1 MIWRKKTWLSIAAV
15 TGTMF
20 AACSSPETS
29 TLATDDDSSGA
40 SMATG
45 PAGVGGAGTGTT
57 AVGINGAGGSV
68 VTIGA
73 GGSGQGGMEN
83 CKETSAEAKKK
94 HLDMFVVMDRSGSM
108 SGTRWNGTV
117 AALTNYWQ
125 NAQAGESAALTFFPK
140 SGVNTDT
147 CNLTHYDP
155 PHVALAELPGHG
167 PTLITAMDLESPGG
181 GTPTYG
187 PLHATYKMAVDLQD
201 QDKDHVVI
209 VVLATDGQPNGCYLT
224 PTEPNG
230 PYLPDQNS
238 TSTLATLASRAFNY
252 NGVMTFCIA
261 IQGATVTALDQIA
274 KAGGTGQAFDVT
286 NDVTL
291 FTQKMQEIRAQALGC
306 EYDIPEP
313 EDGEEEFDPTKL
325 NVKYTPGGMGQSI
338 NIPKADN
345 GGDCG
350 SVHGWYYDN
359 NLEPTKIHL
368 CPATCTMV
376 QSDATAVV
384 ELAFGCPTVNN

>member
-1 MIWRKKTWLSIAAV
+1 MIWHKRTLLSMAAV
-15 TGTMF
+15 TGVMF

-45 PAGVGGAGTGTT
+45 PGGAGTGT
-57 AVGINGAGGSV
+57 GINGAGGNV

-73 GGSGQGGMEN
+73 GGTGQGGMEN

-108 SGTRWNGTV
+108 GGTRWNGTV

-140 SGVNTDT
+140 SGVISQDS
-147 CNLTHYDP
+147 CNPSHYDP

-167 PTLITAMDLESPGG
+167 PTLISAMTSESPGG

-209 VVLATDGQPNGCYLT
+209 VVLATDGQPNGCNLPSPIT
-224 PTEPNG
+224 MPPG
-230 PYLPDQNS
+230 PYLPNQNS
-238 TSTLATLASRAFNY
+238 TTTLAELAGKAYNY

-274 KAGGTGQAFDVT
+274 KSGGTGQAFDVT

-313 EDGEEEFDPTKL
+313 QDGEEEFDPTKL
-325 NVKYTPGGMGQSI
+325 NIKYTPGGMGSAI

-345 GGDCG
+345 QGDCG
-350 SVHGWYYDN
+350 SVHGWYYDDN
-359 NLEPTKIHL
+359 TNPSKIYL

-376 QSDATAVV
+376 QSDATALV
-384 ELAFGCPTVNN
+384 ELTFGCPTVNN